1 MKMTEISR
9 QRTAANLNET
19 LAKTFGQRIDL
30 ESFTLDQLQN
40 ARNKVR
46 TDLRAIETTESFD
59 ATLKNE
65 DYQKHKMYLDV
76 LNAAIS
82 EMDNVQEA
90 PGDRIPQ
97 ANPTKPKTPNV
108 SPNTS
113 GMQMGMKP
121 GPNTNLD
128 FKAAWNAFEK
138 QLTSG
143 YNARSKDFQNVIRN
157 LQNAKSEFM
166 RYWNETQKKAP
177 RTQTFNSMYDESI
190 VYTKGSKLRE
200 GAQEQAELVMA
211 AKELVD
217 TVGKWLQDTAEMQSE
232 SMLKLSDAIRDELG
246 QEQADQFQQ
255 SVKPTLEA
263 LYQALEASRGALTQG
278 VSLLT
283 GEGGAA
289 PQEMGAEPAPEGEM
303 EPVEGGAEMGAA
315 PEAGMEAPPEAGMEA
330 GGDEF
335 ATAPPAGGGAADAGR
350 PARESINRLSHSLGT
365 ILSSKKK

>member
-1 MKMTEISR
+1 MKLQEISKPK
-9 QRTAANLNET
+9 TAAQLNET
-19 LAKTFGQRIDL
+19 LAKTFGQKIDL
-30 ESFTLDQLQN
+30 EAFTLEQLQD

-46 TDLRAIETTESFD
+46 TSLRDIETTESFD
-59 ATLKNE
+59 ATIRNE
-65 DYQKHKMYLDV
+65 DYQRNKMYLDV
-76 LNAAIS
+76 LNAALSERNHIS
-82 EMDNVQEA
+82 ERTSTVDLGIGKALRKGQQWVDDNV
-90 PGDRIPQ
+90 I
-97 ANPTKPKTPNV
+97 TP
-108 SPNTS
+108 
-113 GMQMGMKP
+113 GMKLAKK
-121 GPNTNLD
+121 GVKRVGRGVDNTVD
-128 FKAAWNAFEK
+128 AADDAIDRYRTKQMQPKKKFKVRTK
-138 QLTSG
+138 SSG
-143 YNARSKDFQNVIRN
+143 QQAG
-157 LQNAKSEFM
+157 
-166 RYWNETQKKAP
+166 KKAKDAV
-177 RTQTFNSMYDESI
+177 NSLRGESI
-190 VYTKGSKLRE
+190 MYTNGSRLAE

-232 SMLKLSDAIRDELG
+232 SMLKLTDAIRDELG

-303 EPVEGGAEMGAA
+303 EPLEGGAEMGAEMPA
-315 PEAGMEAPPEAGMEA
+315 EPGMEAGMEA

-335 ATAPPAGGGAADAGR
+335 ATAPAAGGGMEDAGR

>member
-1 MKMTEISR
+1 MKLQEISKPK
-9 QRTAANLNET
+9 TAAQLNET
-19 LAKTFGQRIDL
+19 LAKTFGQKIDL
-30 ESFTLDQLQN
+30 EAFTLEQLQD

-46 TDLRAIETTESFD
+46 TSLRDIETTESFD
-59 ATLKNE
+59 ATIRNE
-65 DYQKHKMYLDV
+65 DYQRNKMYLDV
-76 LNAAIS
+76 LNAALNERNHIS
-82 EMDNVQEA
+82 ERASKFRPKTQDFGLGNALSKGQQWVDDNVVT
-90 PGDRIPQ
+90 PGMKFAKKTAGRIGRGFDNTVDAADDAIDRYR
-97 ANPTKPKTPNV
+97 TKQMQPEKKFKV
-108 SPNTS
+108 RAKTS
-113 GMQMGMKP
+113 GQQAGKRVKNMYK
-121 GPNTNLD
+121 
-128 FKAAWNAFEK
+128 
-138 QLTSG
+138 S
-143 YNARSKDFQNVIRN
+143 
-157 LQNAKSEFM
+157 AKG
-166 RYWNETQKKAP
+166 
-177 RTQTFNSMYDESI
+177 ESI
-190 VYTKGSKLRE
+190 MYTNGSRLAE

-232 SMLKLSDAIRDELG
+232 SMLKLTDAIRDELG

-303 EPVEGGAEMGAA
+303 EPLEGGAEMGAEMPA
-315 PEAGMEAPPEAGMEA
+315 EPGMEAGMEA

-335 ATAPPAGGGAADAGR
+335 ATAPAAGGGMEDAGR

>member
-211 AKELVD
+211 SKELVD

-232 SMLKLSDAIRDELG
+232 SMLKLTDAIRDELG
-246 QEQADQFQQ
+246 QEQADSFQQ

-263 LYQALEASRGALTQG
+263 LYQALEASRTALTQG

-283 GEGGAA
+283 GEGA
-289 PQEMGAEPAPEGEM
+289 PAPEMGAEAPAEGGETAAEPEM
-303 EPVEGGAEMGAA
+303 EPVEGGEEMGA
-315 PEAGMEAPPEAGMEA
+315 EM
-330 GGDEF
+330 GDEF
-335 ATAPPAGGGAADAGR
+335 AGAEAAGGGTVPEGR
-350 PARESINRLSHSLGT
+350 EQRESRIPLSHKLGT

>member
-1 MKMTEISR
+1 MKLQEISKPK
-9 QRTAANLNET
+9 TAAQLNET
-19 LAKTFGQRIDL
+19 LAKTFGQKIDL
-30 ESFTLDQLQN
+30 EAFSLEQLQD

-46 TDLRAIETTESFD
+46 TSLRDIETTESFD
-59 ATLKNE
+59 ATIRNE
-65 DYQKHKMYLDV
+65 DYQRNKMYLDV
-76 LNAAIS
+76 LNAALSERNHIS
-82 EMDNVQEA
+82 E
-90 PGDRIPQ
+90 R
-97 ANPTKPKTPNV
+97 
-108 SPNTS
+108 TS
-113 GMQMGMKP
+113 
-121 GPNTNLD
+121 TVD
-128 FKAAWNAFEK
+128 FGLGKA
-138 QLTSG
+138 LG
-143 YNARSKDFQNVIRN
+143 DFQDDAEQKWDDVKAGGKRLYKRVGRN
-157 LQNAKSEFM
+157 AEKGWKNIKTAFHSANANAPKPNPDGVRRSTTGKQVGGMASRF
-166 RYWNETQKKAP
+166 KKGLGKGLN
-177 RTQTFNSMYDESI
+177 NSIMY
-190 VYTKGSKLRE
+190 TNGSRLAE

-232 SMLKLSDAIRDELG
+232 SMLKLTDAIRDELG

-303 EPVEGGAEMGAA
+303 EPLEGGAEMGAEMPA
-315 PEAGMEAPPEAGMEA
+315 EPGMEA

-335 ATAPPAGGGAADAGR
+335 ATAPAAGGGMEEAGR

>member
-1 MKMTEISR
+1 MKLQEISKPK
-9 QRTAANLNET
+9 TAAHLNET

-30 ESFTLDQLQN
+30 EAFSLEQLQD

-46 TDLRAIETTESFD
+46 TSLRDIETTESFD
-59 ATLKNE
+59 ATMRNE
-65 DYQKHKMYLDV
+65 DYQRNKMYLDV
-76 LNAAIS
+76 LNAALNERSHIS
-82 EMDNVQEA
+82 ERSATMDLGMGNALRKGQKWVDDNV
-90 PGDRIPQ
+90 I
-97 ANPTKPKTPNV
+97 KP
-108 SPNTS
+108 
-113 GMQMGMKP
+113 GMKLVKKGVKRAGRGYDNAVDAADDAYDRYRTKQMLP
-121 GPNTNLD
+121 KKKYNVRA
-128 FKAAWNAFEK
+128 KA
-138 QLTSG
+138 SG
-143 YNARSKDFQNVIRN
+143 QVIGKKAKDMYKS
-157 LQNAKSEFM
+157 AKSE
-166 RYWNETQKKAP
+166 
-177 RTQTFNSMYDESI
+177 SIMY
-190 VYTKGSKLRE
+190 TNGSRLAE

-303 EPVEGGAEMGAA
+303 EPLEGGAEMGAEMPA
-315 PEAGMEAPPEAGMEA
+315 EPGMEAGMEA

-335 ATAPPAGGGAADAGR
+335 ATAPAAGGGMEEAGR

>member
-82 EMDNVQEA
+82 EMDNIQEGGITEKGIRA
-90 PGDRIPQ
+90 GYSNTAKAAQDAVTGAWDTATGFVGDKFDQVGRGAKKTGKRLKTAWQ
-97 ANPTKPKTPNV
+97 SANMNKPKRTNV
-108 SPNTS
+108 RTSTS
-113 GMQMGMKP
+113 GSNAVGMAKRMKS
-121 GPNTNLD
+121 GLGDSAIMYTN
-128 FKAAWNAFEK
+128 
-138 QLTSG
+138 
-143 YNARSKDFQNVIRN
+143 
-157 LQNAKSEFM
+157 
-166 RYWNETQKKAP
+166 
-177 RTQTFNSMYDESI
+177 
-190 VYTKGSKLRE
+190 GSKLQE

-335 ATAPPAGGGAADAGR
+335 ATAPQAGGGAADAGR

-365 ILSSKKK
+365 ILSSKKN

>member
-1 MKMTEISR
+1 MTEISR

-82 EMDNVQEA
+82 EMDNIQEGGINEKGIRA
-90 PGDRIPQ
+90 GYSDNAR
-97 ANPTKPKTPNV
+97 
-108 SPNTS
+108 
-113 GMQMGMKP
+113 
-121 GPNTNLD
+121 
-128 FKAAWNAFEK
+128 AAQDAIVGGWNAAK
-138 QLTSG
+138 KIAGDTWDQIGRGADKTKKRVRTAMNTANANAPKKKSVRTSTTG
-143 YNARSKDFQNVIRN
+143 QQAGGMANRIKRGLDTN
-157 LQNAKSEFM
+157 
-166 RYWNETQKKAP
+166 
-177 RTQTFNSMYDESI
+177 SI
-190 VYTKGSKLRE
+190 VYTRGSKLQE

-283 GEGGAA
+283 GEGA
-289 PQEMGAEPAPEGEM
+289 PAPAMGAEPAPEGEM

-315 PEAGMEAPPEAGMEA
+315 PEAGMEAPPDPAMEAGA

-335 ATAPPAGGGAADAGR
+335 ATAPAAGGGAAEAGR